1 MAKYLIPDS
10 VDFVGEWFLPLEGCR
25 HIAGTLSWSSQR
37 ASLELHD
44 SFTQLRG
51 PIYGDEVS
59 SYPVVHGITTNSQY
73 VTLLQAS
80 GFGASLN
87 FGPAGMRQSERIISS
102 WVVIGAHVS
111 PQTHYSEIRVRIPG
125 LQMWIGRS
133 GVRQTILEKTE
144 NSGVGMVYYIE
155 GLPEE
160 TVEIPDLSVILGWG
174 IDRNFSG
181 DLITDISVK
190 SFAGLAIRAKEPQ
203 ELDWFFQQL
212 GKVTALLSLLA
223 GSPMSPDHISAKVT
237 EPDIS
242 LEVLVGLREAKYCTH
257 KHVHDFYMLRNSMA
271 IELGAV
277 FARWFKLYD
286 SLATASQLA
295 LSVLNSK
302 DLWLH
307 VEFLSLMQALEGFHR
322 AISPEDGL
330 YLSSKE
336 YEPIRQVLSDAIPQ
350 SVASGH
356 KEALKSRIK
365 YGNEI
370 SLRKRLDALVGRL
383 PLPLRK
389 HILGGDGTV
398 PRSWVETR
406 NYYTHWD
413 EASRKLVL
421 DGIEMHR
428 AGVRMRHLLRTLYL
442 DAVGI
447 PHSAIAKSLNNG
459 CGESQYLIQL
469 NNMEYRKNNP
479 HTDSGA
485 IMYINVEDSESPDKS
500 AS

>member
-1 MAKYLIPDS
+1 MAEYLIADS
-10 VDFVGEWFLPLEGCR
+10 IDFVGEWFLPERVNSG
-25 HIAGTLSWSSQR
+25 HIAGTFSWSSQR
-37 ASLELHD
+37 ATLQLHD
-44 SFTQLRG
+44 SFTKLQG
-51 PIYGDEVS
+51 AIYGDEVHL
-59 SYPVVHGITTNSQY
+59 YPAVHGTTTSSQL
-73 VTLLQAS
+73 VSLLQAS
-80 GFGASLN
+80 SAGSNIN
-87 FGPAGMRQSERIISS
+87 FGPSGFRQSERLISS
-102 WVVIGAHVS
+102 LAVVGAHVF
-111 PQTHYSEIRVRIPG
+111 PETLYSEIRFRIPG
-125 LQMWIGRS
+125 LQLWIGRS

-144 NSGVGMVYYIE
+144 NSGTGVVYYIE

-160 TVEIPDLSVILGWG
+160 IIEIPCLPATLGWG

-181 DLITDISVK
+181 DLITEISVR
-190 SFAGLAIRAKEPQ
+190 SSACLAIRAKEPQ
-203 ELDWFFQQL
+203 ALDWFFQQL
-212 GKVTALLSLLA
+212 GKATTLLSFLA
-223 GSPMSPDHISAKVT
+223 GTPMSPDHISAKVAET
-237 EPDIS
+237 DIAV
-242 LEVLVGLREAKYCTH
+242 EVLVALREAKYCTH
-257 KHVHDFYMLRNSMA
+257 KNIHDFYMLRNDMEA
-271 IELGAV
+271 DLGSV
-277 FARWFKLYD
+277 FARWFELYD

-322 AISPEDGL
+322 ATMPGL
-330 YLSSKE
+330 YALEKE
-336 YEPIRQVLSDAIPQ
+336 YEPIKQALSNAIPQ
-350 SVASGH
+350 NVASDH

-370 SLRKRLDALVGRL
+370 SLRKRLDALVGCL

-413 EASRKLVL
+413 ETSRSLVL

-428 AGVRMRHLLRTLYL
+428 AGVRMRHLLRILYL

-447 PHSAIAKSLNNG
+447 PHSAMAKSLNNA

-479 HTDSGA
+479 DTDSGA
-485 IMYINVEDSESPDKS
+485 IMYIGVKDPESPDET